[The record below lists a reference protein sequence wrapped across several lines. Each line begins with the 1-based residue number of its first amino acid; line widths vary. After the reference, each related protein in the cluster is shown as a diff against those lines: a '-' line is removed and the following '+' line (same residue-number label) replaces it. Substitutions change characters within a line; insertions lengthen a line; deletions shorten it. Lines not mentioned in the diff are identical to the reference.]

1 MRNTSTVDFSGCP
14 DFSGSTASS
23 GGAAAA
29 ADRASGPGIDNAG
42 TEAPRAIGRPRST
55 RAHEAIIDAVL
66 DLLAE
71 GTSVGEL
78 SIEAVAARAG
88 VGKATIYRRWSGKN
102 DLILEAVKALKL
114 PQPIDEGLSVR
125 DNLVQLL
132 SVVSVSVDPRAAQVF
147 PCIVPEV
154 LRNPELWG
162 LYQQIVEPR
171 RARTREV
178 LERGISTGVLR
189 PDIDVEMV
197 ALMLT
202 GPVMLQRM
210 LRWSPSIDDA
220 TLPERVVDTLLQG
233 IAVPQN

>member
-1 MRNTSTVDFSGCP
+1 MTNTSTVDFSGSP
-14 DFSGSTASS
+14 DFSGSAASS
-23 GGAAAA
+23 EGAAAA

-102 DLILEAVKALKL
+102 DLILEAVKALKA
-114 PQPIDEGLSVR
+114 PQSIDEGLSVR

-132 SVVSVSVDPRAAQVF
+132 SVVSVSVDPRAARVF

-178 LERGISTGVLR
+178 LERGISTGELR
-189 PDIDVEMV
+189 ADTDVEMV

-220 TLPERVVDTLLQG
+220 TLPERVVDTLLRG

>member
-1 MRNTSTVDFSGCP
+1 MMTKVD
-14 DFSGSTASS
+14 
-23 GGAAAA
+23 
-29 ADRASGPGIDNAG
+29 
-42 TEAPRAIGRPRST
+42 TEAPRAVGRPRST

-102 DLILEAVKALKL
+102 DLLLEAIRALKI
-114 PQPIDEGLSVR
+114 PQPIPEGQSVR
-125 DNLVQLL
+125 DSLVQLL
-132 SVVSVSVDPRAAQVF
+132 SVVSVSVDPRAARVF

-154 LRNPELWG
+154 MRSPELHG

-171 RARTREV
+171 RARTMEV
-178 LERGISTGVLR
+178 LERGIARCEVLA
-189 PDIDVEMV
+189 DIDVEFI

-210 LRWSPSIDDA
+210 LNWSPAIDDD

-233 IAVPQN
+233 IAARPS

>member
-1 MRNTSTVDFSGCP
+1 MTDVSTVDVLAERRDG
-14 DFSGSTASS
+14 DE
-23 GGAAAA
+23 
-29 ADRASGPGIDNAG
+29 AG
-42 TEAPRAIGRPRST
+42 TEAPRAVGRPRST

-71 GTSVGEL
+71 GTPVGEL

-102 DLILEAVKALKL
+102 DLVIEAIKALKT
-114 PQPIDEGLSVR
+114 PQPVNEDLSVR

-132 SVVSVSVDPRAAQVF
+132 SVVSISVDPRAARVF

-154 LRNPELWG
+154 LRNPELYG
-162 LYQQIVEPR
+162 LYQQVVEPR
-171 RARTREV
+171 RARTKEV
-178 LERGISTGVLR
+178 LERGISTGELR
-189 PDIDVEMV
+189 ADIDVEMI

-202 GPVMLQRM
+202 GPVTLQRM
-210 LRWSPSIDDA
+210 LRWSPNIDDD

-233 IAVPQN
+233 IAVPGN

>member
-1 MRNTSTVDFSGCP
+1 MTNTSSVDLPEG
-14 DFSGSTASS
+14 TAPRL
-23 GGAAAA
+23 
-29 ADRASGPGIDNAG
+29 DDAG

-178 LERGISTGVLR
+178 LERGISAGELR
-189 PDIDVEMV
+189 ADTDVEMV

-210 LRWSPSIDDA
+210 LKWSPTIDDA

-233 IAVPQN
+233 IAVPRN

>member
-1 MRNTSTVDFSGCP
+1 MSTVDVKAG
-14 DFSGSTASS
+14 T
-23 GGAAAA
+23 GAG
-29 ADRASGPGIDNAG
+29 ADGIVGTDV
-42 TEAPRAIGRPRST
+42 TEAPRAVGRPRST

-66 DLLAE
+66 DMLAE

-78 SIEAVAARAG
+78 SIEAVAGRAG

-102 DLILEAVKALKL
+102 DLILEAIRTLKV
-114 PQPIDEGLSVR
+114 PQPVNEELSVR

-171 RARTREV
+171 RARIREV
-178 LERGISTGVLR
+178 LERGISAGDVR
-189 PDIDVEMV
+189 PDVDPEMV

-210 LRWSPSIDDA
+210 LKWSPTIEDE
-220 TLPERVVDTLLQG
+220 TLPARVVDTLLQG
-233 IAVPQN
+233 IGVPQN

>member
-1 MRNTSTVDFSGCP
+1 MTNTSSVDLPEAAPGAKAPSEG
-14 DFSGSTASS
+14 TASRL
-23 GGAAAA
+23 
-29 ADRASGPGIDNAG
+29 DDAG
-42 TEAPRAIGRPRST
+42 TEAPRAVGRPRST

-102 DLILEAVKALKL
+102 DLILEAIRALKA
-114 PQPIDEGLSVR
+114 PQQVDEGLSVR
-125 DNLVQLL
+125 DNLVKLL
-132 SVVSVSVDPRAAQVF
+132 SVVSVSADPRAARVF

-171 RARTREV
+171 RVRTREV
-178 LERGISTGVLR
+178 LERGISAGELR
-189 PDIDVEMV
+189 ADTDVEMV

-210 LRWSPSIDDA
+210 LKWSPTIDDA

-233 IAVPQN
+233 IAVPRN

>member
-1 MRNTSTVDFSGCP
+1 MMMKVD
-14 DFSGSTASS
+14 
-23 GGAAAA
+23 
-29 ADRASGPGIDNAG
+29 
-42 TEAPRAIGRPRST
+42 TEAPRAVGRPRST

-71 GTSVGEL
+71 GTPVAEV

-102 DLILEAVKALKL
+102 ELLLDAIRALKT
-114 PQPIDEGLSVR
+114 PQSIPEDQPVR
-125 DNLVQLL
+125 ETLIQLF
-132 SVVSVSVDPRAAQVF
+132 SAVSVSVDPRAAKVF

-154 LRNPELWG
+154 MRSPELRG

-171 RARTREV
+171 RARTKEV
-178 LERGISTGVLR
+178 LERGIANGELR
-189 PDIDVEMV
+189 ADIDVEFI

-210 LRWSPSIDDA
+210 LSWSPNIDDD
-220 TLPERVVDTLLQG
+220 TLPEQVVDTLMQG
-233 IAVPQN
+233 IAARD